1 MFTTLTTLLNP
12 TCLMCGL
19 RIRSKLVMLEEF
31 GFRHS
36 RGHGGQVERVLAAL
50 TYPDWL
56 ILYYLA
62 QCMEKKNFSLLV
74 SKMCE
79 REKMKNIM
87 LLIITFFNNLD

>member
-1 MFTTLTTLLNP
+1 
-12 TCLMCGL
+12 MCGL

-36 RGHGGQVERVLAAL
+36 RGQGGQVERVLAAL